1 MRLFLYEDLCGG
13 GCDEF
18 LEIPSLKTEG
28 LAMLNA
34 LIQDFSLISSA
45 LSGTEPQLIT
55 HWDLRHGSAPFQN
68 IQNLQVVNIEEGQAD
83 AAFSETLK
91 HCDAVLVVAP
101 ESGMRLQWLCELVER
116 SNCRS
121 LNSSST
127 AIQLCAEKLLFAQH
141 LEHAKITTIPT
152 STVLEDLPLSSHY
165 VRKPRDGA
173 GSSGVQ
179 LFSEHEARAASLS
192 PVKNTIWQ
200 PFISG
205 QPCSMGCFHNAET
218 GELLCLPIAKQQ
230 LSEDGRFQYQG
241 GEIPLV
247 TAKRTAATQLVKS
260 LVDSVGGLNG
270 YFGVDMILTSAGEV
284 VLVEVNPRLT
294 TSYVGYRKMTK
305 SNLAEYF
312 LKLPKAAK
320 IDWGQHIT
328 FQPNGETQGRTL
340 NRNERDCGWN

>member
-18 LEIPSLKTEG
+18 LEFPSLKREG

-34 LIQDFSLISSA
+34 LIHDFSLMPST
-45 LSGTEPQLIT
+45 LFGTNLQLIT
-55 HWDLRHGSAPFQN
+55 HWDVRHGTAPFQD
-68 IQNLQVVNIEEGQAD
+68 IHNLQVVNVREEQAD
-83 AAFSETLK
+83 EAFAETLK
-91 HCDAVLVVAP
+91 HCDAALVVAP
-101 ESGMRLQWLCELVER
+101 ETGMRLQQLCELVER

-121 LNSSST
+121 LNSSSA
-127 AIQLCAEKLLFAQH
+127 AIHLCGEKLLFAQH
-141 LEHAKITTIPT
+141 LEQAKITTIPT
-152 STVLEDLPLSSHY
+152 STDLEELPMSSHY

-179 LFSEHEARAASLS
+179 LFSEQEARAASIR
-192 PVKNTIWQ
+192 PVENTIWQ

-205 QPCSMGCFHNAET
+205 QPCSMGCFHNAGT
-218 GELLCLPIAKQQ
+218 GDLLCLPIAKQH
-230 LSEDGRFQYQG
+230 LSEDGQFQYQG

-247 TAKRTAATQLVKS
+247 TAKRSAATQVVQS
-260 LVDSVGGLNG
+260 LVDSVTGLNG

-284 VLVEVNPRLT
+284 VIVEVNPRLT

-305 SNLAEYF
+305 TNLAECF
-312 LKLPKAAK
+312 FEVPDAAK
-320 IDWGQHIT
+320 IDWVRHIT

-340 NRNERDCGWN
+340 NRNERDCGWY